1 MKPPSSG
8 VTEPFLPSVP
18 MPGHKS
24 KTMYLE
30 NNAPTPMSLG
40 RRVLAMG
47 WVSLHKETQVTLL
60 NETEAL
66 DTKDR
71 RWGQEGG
78 VWPPEHLLVL
88 W

>member
-8 VTEPFLPSVP
+8 VTGPFLPSVP
-18 MPGHKS
+18 MLGHKS

-30 NNAPTPMSLG
+30 NNAPI
-40 RRVLAMG
+40 RRPVLAMG
-47 WVSLHKETQVTLL
+47 WVSLHKETQVTPL

-66 DTKDR
+66 DAKDR
-71 RWGQEGG
+71 GWGQEGG

>member
-1 MKPPSSG
+1 
-8 VTEPFLPSVP
+8 
-18 MPGHKS
+18 
-24 KTMYLE
+24 
-30 NNAPTPMSLG
+30 
-40 RRVLAMG
+40 MG

-66 DTKDR
+66 DIKDR
-71 RWGQEGG
+71 RCGQEGG